1 MRMFE
6 IFQWHMTVIKVLE
19 WHHDVLEW
27 HKNVLFSDGR
37 AAARHGVRIQVLW
50 KYVSPK
56 NRPLSHTDNTH
67 RKSCR
72 GCYRSLRLAAWS
84 WCRSLL
90 ARYYRIRKYWRRLPS
105 QPSDPLCSE
114 FGYVRLYFTT
124 PKVYYV
130 IYTLAYSR
138 ASTYHPQRSAP
149 NHPSRRTAPDA
160 GTATARLSRS
170 QRGFEGMWGWR
181 QPTIDCQYVGHD
193 MGVQTAHIR

>member
-1 MRMFE
+1 MGAQRRDM
-6 IFQWHMTVIKVLE
+6 VY
-19 WHHDVLEW
+19 
-27 HKNVLFSDGR
+27 
-37 AAARHGVRIQVLW
+37 A
-50 KYVSPK
+50 Y
-56 NRPLSHTDNTH
+56 
-67 RKSCR
+67 KSCESTYLPKIDPWVTQSCR
-72 GCYRSLRLAAWS
+72 SCYRSLQLAAWS
-84 WCRSLL
+84 WCQSLL